1 MAYSLTLRF
10 SLSLPN
16 LMWRKRPSSTYL
28 VLILLQLCKLNAVL
42 VAQSDLKQN
51 RKKIFE
57 MTLSRRLLYVH
68 VCKTNMNFKK
78 LTFTLD

>member
-57 MTLSRRLLYVH
+57 MALSRRLLYVH
-68 VCKTNMNFKK
+68 VYKTNMNFKK
-78 LTFTLD
+78 LNFTLD